1 MQMDLR
7 TVTIGIPLQAEAK
20 SIEAVKRAAEK
31 KLNPRTFRIN
41 LPIIRINN
49 KETMFGNLDRV
60 YKLCKKLNIRW
71 FNVPFN
77 LMNINEEVPN
87 FILLLMKRQPN
98 AFVNL
103 IVAKDNMIDYSAI
116 LRASKIVKQVSKLDD
131 SGFHNFRVGVSCN
144 PCINTPFFPFSY
156 SSDEIGLSVSLELPA
171 LLRKIIGENKGLDIR
186 ELQDKIISTIAPEL
200 KKLEKI
206 CYEIQKET
214 NAKYHGI
221 DVSIAPFPEEK
232 SSVGKLLELL
242 GLDMFGS
249 NGTLFFTSFLT
260 DAINQIIKESDIK
273 SVGFNGV
280 MYPLMED
287 TNLCKCNNQNIL
299 SIDSLISYA
308 SVCGCGLDM
317 VPIPGNT
324 FDEEIASI
332 ILDVAGLSITLSKP
346 LGVRLLPIP
355 EKNDGEMT
363 EFNMDF
369 LCNTRVKKV
378 KNIVTWNE
386 IFKHKFFTYKSKPSK
401 IDDKQIKVFWDKRA
415 KYHKRNEGL
424 TNLEDDQELLEL
436 KLSLENK
443 KISSYVK
450 LNKDMTVLD
459 LGGGDGYWAFKF
471 ADKAKEVVVVD
482 YCSDLTH
489 RGDERA
495 KEENVDNIVFLE
507 LPIQDFTSNIKYDLI
522 FIAGVL
528 LYLNDEDLEKLI
540 KNIKVYSKIGTILIL
555 RDGTGTLGRYC
566 INTKYSEY
574 LKTYYSAIYR
584 TRGEYMQAFKKAGFE
599 LVKDENM
606 FSEDCMLNKF
616 PETRLR
622 IYNFRR
628 IE

>member
-20 SIEAVKRAAEK
+20 SIEAVKRAVEK

-103 IVAKDNMIDYSAI
+103 IVAKDNVIDYSAI

-186 ELQDKIISTIAPEL
+186 ELQDKIIFTIVPEL

-332 ILDVAGLSITLSKP
+332 ILDVAGLSIILSKP

-471 ADKAKEVVVVD
+471 ADKAKEIVVVD
-482 YCSDLTH
+482 YCSDLIH
-489 RGDERA
+489 RGEERA
-495 KEENVDNIVFLE
+495 KEENVDDIVFLE

-584 TRGEYMQAFKKAGFE
+584 TRGEYIQAFKKAGFE

-606 FSEDCMLNKF
+606 FSEDCILNKF